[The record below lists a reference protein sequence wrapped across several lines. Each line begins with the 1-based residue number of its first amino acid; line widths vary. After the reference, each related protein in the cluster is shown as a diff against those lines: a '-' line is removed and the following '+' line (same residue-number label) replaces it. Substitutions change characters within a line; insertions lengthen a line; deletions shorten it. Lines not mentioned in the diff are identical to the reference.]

1 LKVRAARGITWIV
14 QNAKNALAIVWCTEE
29 SEEEEE
35 SEVASEG
42 ENAPETSTSPRCT
55 FAGPRGAGL
64 FAAADRSCQQMR
76 LLKAAC
82 RWTAYRGW
90 RRTSYPLMSEKM
102 CPRTYLVCT
111 LSFNRFKQQTLAL
124 CYERSPANAHHH
136 PHRSHSRCSVRN
148 AILLKWQTNLTKFLP
163 RAEACQ
169 GFKVRTQVGR
179 SCVGSTISDPN
190 PFPVR

>member
-1 LKVRAARGITWIV
+1 MVHRRERGGGGIRSGQRGRKCARNQYVTTLHLCWP
-14 QNAKNALAIVWCTEE
+14 T
-29 SEEEEE
+29 
-35 SEVASEG
+35 
-42 ENAPETSTSPRCT
+42 RC
-55 FAGPRGAGL
+55 L

>member
-1 LKVRAARGITWIV
+1 MKVRAAQGITWIV
-14 QNAKNALAIVWCTEE
+14 QNAKIALAIVWCTEE
-29 SEEEEE
+29 SEEEE

-64 FAAADRSCQQMR
+64 FAAADGSCQQMR

-111 LSFNRFKQQTLAL
+111 LSSNRFKQQTLAL
-124 CYERSPANAHHH
+124 CYERSPANAPSLTFSLFSAQCH
-136 PHRSHSRCSVRN
+136 PPEVANQPDQIPAASGSLSG
-148 AILLKWQTNLTKFLP
+148 IQSTYSSWKFVCGLNDFGP
-163 RAEACQ
+163 
-169 GFKVRTQVGR
+169 
-179 SCVGSTISDPN
+179 
-190 PFPVR
+190 